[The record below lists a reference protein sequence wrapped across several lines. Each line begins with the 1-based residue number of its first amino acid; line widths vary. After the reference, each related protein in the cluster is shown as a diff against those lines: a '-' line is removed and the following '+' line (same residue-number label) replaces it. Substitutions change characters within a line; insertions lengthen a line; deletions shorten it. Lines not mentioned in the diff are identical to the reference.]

1 MQTDIE
7 KVEIVNRLDKLES
20 KIKGIIERLDGMKP
34 KLYLPHSQIQDD
46 LIQEDLERLIKEED
60 QSAPDKFCQP
70 KEVHEFIMKRD
81 AAAKDQPTSIGE
93 AEEPEDNRPDP
104 GVLIPF
110 KEYEKW
116 MTTYSGLCDSLSRYF
131 DDDEPKHVRLFQKAT
146 DSMIL
151 SASREPEPTSTEPT
165 RPEIIPAEPLRV
177 APKDYDDG
185 FYLAR
190 KRGGVAFFYG
200 GSTYAESTLS
210 SIPNWLERG
219 LLFPATP
226 EGEAGAELRAKQGLV
241 PYPQKSNPAKIESL
255 ISEIEK
261 LIFEVQTETEF
272 RSEFD
277 FMNEKLEAIRNEVVK
292 AGHVA
297 PAKALTEPLEV
308 GDRYWVC
315 GDDGDAISLEWDD
328 DDNDSRWLGGGR
340 IFPFNLR
347 GKLGAAMYKVD

>member
-1 MQTDIE
+1 MRPEQVREIVREEIE
-7 KVEIVNRLDKLES
+7 KRLQKDPIPGPSFEGGTGEKWEPKKGDLVEVVDSRGFDPKSEIESGDVVKCVGKRKGRLFF
-20 KIKGIIERLDGMKP
+20 LDGDGPHLAKASIYQIKP
-34 KLYLPHSQIQDD
+34 I
-46 LIQEDLERLIKEED
+46 
-60 QSAPDKFCQP
+60 
-70 KEVHEFIMKRD
+70 
-81 AAAKDQPTSIGE
+81 SIGE
-93 AEEPEDNRPDP
+93 AAEPEDNRPDP

-226 EGEAGAELRAKQGLV
+226 EGEAGAELRAKQGIV
-241 PYPQKSNPAKIESL
+241 PYPEKSDPAKIETL
-255 ISEIEK
+255 ISEIERM
-261 LIFEVQTETEF
+261 IFEVQTETEF

-277 FMNEKLEAIRNEVVK
+277 FMNEKLEEIRNEV
-292 AGHVA
+292 
-297 PAKALTEPLEV
+297 
-308 GDRYWVC
+308 
-315 GDDGDAISLEWDD
+315 
-328 DDNDSRWLGGGR
+328 
-340 IFPFNLR
+340 
-347 GKLGAAMYKVD
+347 AAMFQEPTPK